1 MQISQKG
8 LDLIKEFEGL
18 RLDAYQCSAGVWT
31 IGFGT
36 TRGVKRGDRT
46 TKERAEELLREDVA
60 QFERAISQ
68 AVKVDLAQH
77 EFDALVA
84 FIYNVGSGAFA
95 KSTLLRLLNAGDRTG
110 AAAQFERWNKAG
122 GKVLAGLVRR
132 RAAERAMFESKA

>member
-1 MQISQKG
+1 MQISHKG

-36 TRGVKRGDRT
+36 TRGVKRGERI
-46 TKERAEELLREDVA
+46 TKERAEELLRDDVA

-84 FIYNVGSGAFA
+84 FIYNVGSDAFA
-95 KSTLLRLLNAGDRTG
+95 KSTLLRLLNAGDRAG
-110 AAAQFERWNKAG
+110 AAGQFQRWNKAG
-122 GKVLAGLVRR
+122 GQVLAGLTRR
-132 RAAERAMFESKA
+132 RAAERAMFEGKA